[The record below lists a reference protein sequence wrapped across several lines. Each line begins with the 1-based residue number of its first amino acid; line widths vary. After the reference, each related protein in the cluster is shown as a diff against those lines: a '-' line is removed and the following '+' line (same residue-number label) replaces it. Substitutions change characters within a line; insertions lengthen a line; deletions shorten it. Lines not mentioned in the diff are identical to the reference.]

1 MDNNTRRYARTSV
14 EAFPNTVEYA
24 CTVERYQ
31 RFSPL
36 SWRLLVVIVVL
47 VVAASILFSALF
59 PTK

>member
-14 EAFPNTVEYA
+14 EAFPKTVEYA